1 MMGLSRLTKPYIQNE
16 YQINNRQTHNFF
28 FIIIIIIYLAVGAF
42 MGGLHL
48 VCDFIT
54 FNFAMQTIDQTVICV
69 AETLVMSDR
78 TISVPVVFGV
88 LMDFLE
94 I

>member
-1 MMGLSRLTKPYIQNE
+1 VYI
-16 YQINNRQTHNFF
+16 YIFY
-28 FIIIIIIYLAVGAF
+28 YLAVGAV
-42 MGGLHL
+42 MGGLRL

-54 FNFAMQTIDQTVICV
+54 FNFAVQTIDQIVICV
-69 AETLVMSDR
+69 AETLVMPDR